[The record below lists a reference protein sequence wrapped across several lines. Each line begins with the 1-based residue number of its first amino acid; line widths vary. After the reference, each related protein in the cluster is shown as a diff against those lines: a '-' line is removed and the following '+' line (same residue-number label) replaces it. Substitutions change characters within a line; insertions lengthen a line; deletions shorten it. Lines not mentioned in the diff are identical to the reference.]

1 MERYIGIDVHAQS
14 CTVAIVG
21 ASGKRLSTEVVE
33 TRGESLVKCI
43 RDVPGNRHVCF
54 EEGTQSQWLH
64 ELLSPHVID
73 VIVTMAPENRGN
85 KSDHLDA
92 GALAETARSGKVE
105 TRVYKAPS
113 TFAGLRDA
121 ARGYQMFCKDATRT
135 KNRIKSV
142 YRSRGQ
148 QTPAKEA
155 YRPDCR
161 DEWLKKLPPSS
172 RRLAELLGKQLD
184 AQLAVKE
191 KVEQWLH
198 KEAKRHPAVKL
209 LQSVPGLG
217 PIRAAQIVAV
227 VVTPHRFRSSR
238 QFWGYCG
245 LGIVTRSSADWQR
258 RKNGGWVRA
267 ESPQTRGLN
276 PKRNPTLK
284 AIFKGAATNIVTR
297 MVDHPLHQD
306 YQRLVASGTKPNL
319 AKLTL
324 ARRIAA
330 ISLAIWK
337 KQEEYKP
344 QKRMLPR
351 KNS

>member
-43 RDVPGNRHVCF
+43 RDVPGSRYVCF

-64 ELLSPHVID
+64 ELLTPHVTD
-73 VIVTMAPENRGN
+73 VMVIVAPENRGN
-85 KSDHLDA
+85 KSDHRDA
-92 GALAETARSGKVE
+92 GTLAETARLGKVE

-113 TFAGLRDA
+113 AFAGLRDA

-135 KNRIKSV
+135 KNRIKSI

-148 QTPAKEA
+148 QTAGKEA

-172 RRLAELLGKQLD
+172 RRLAELLGDQLD
-184 AQLAVKE
+184 SQLAVKK

-198 KEAKRHPAVKL
+198 KEAKGHPAVEL
-209 LQSVPGLG
+209 LQGVPGLG

-258 RKNGGWVRA
+258 RKDGGWVRA
-267 ESPQTRGLN
+267 ESAQTRGLN

-284 AIFKGAATNIVTR
+284 AIFKGAATSIVTR